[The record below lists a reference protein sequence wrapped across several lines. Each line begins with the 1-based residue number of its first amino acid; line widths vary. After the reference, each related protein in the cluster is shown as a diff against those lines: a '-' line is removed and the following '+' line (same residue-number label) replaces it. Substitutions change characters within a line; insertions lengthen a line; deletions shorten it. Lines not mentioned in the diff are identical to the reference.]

1 MLDIS
6 SLMFSAHGKCSGFAV
21 SYFSAVAWTGFF
33 YFLWEC
39 FTTELNSVTY
49 DFAVNPGPIFPLI
62 LQPLF

>member
-6 SLMFSAHGKCSGFAV
+6 SLMLSAHGKCSGFAV
-21 SYFSAVAWTGFF
+21 SYFSAVAWTGS
-33 YFLWEC
+33 FLLSLRS

-62 LQPLF
+62 LQLLF